1 MMKIFG
7 LRNCNTCIKA
17 LKWLRQSKVD
27 FEYFDI
33 REVQLTK
40 FQIDTWANIVGW
52 DKLVN
57 KRGSTWR
64 NLPTD
69 IKENLN
75 KEKLVRLVLT
85 HRALIKRPV
94 FVDSR
99 IVIAGFSIEQKNI
112 LTNYFKEFKRS
123 SEQPC

>member
-40 FQIDTWANIVGW
+40 IQIDTWANIVGW

-64 NLPTD
+64 NLPKE

-75 KEKLVRLVLT
+75 NEKLVRLVLT
-85 HRALIKRPV
+85 HRALIKRPI
-94 FVDSR
+94 FVDSG
-99 IVIAGFSIEQKNI
+99 IVISGFSIEQENI
-112 LTNYFKEFKRS
+112 LTNYFKGVKRPS
-123 SEQPC
+123 G

>member
-1 MMKIFG
+1 MKIFG

-40 FQIDTWANIVGW
+40 FQIDTWAKVVGW

-57 KRGSTWR
+57 NRGSTWR

-123 SEQPC
+123 SEQPR

>member
-1 MMKIFG
+1 MKIFG
-7 LRNCNTCIKA
+7 LRNCSTCIKA

-27 FEYFDI
+27 FEYFDV

-40 FQIDTWANIVGW
+40 FQIDTWAKIVGW

-85 HRALIKRPV
+85 HRALIKRPI
-94 FVDSR
+94 FVDSS
-99 IVIAGFSIEQKNI
+99 IVIVGFSIEQKNI
-112 LTNYFKEFKRS
+112 LTNYFKEVKRS
-123 SEQPC
+123 SG

>member
-40 FQIDTWANIVGW
+40 FQIDTWANILGW

-69 IKENLN
+69 IKENLD

-85 HRALIKRPV
+85 HRALIKRPI
-94 FVDSR
+94 FVDSS
-99 IVIAGFSIEQKNI
+99 IVIVGFSIEQKNI
-112 LTNYFKEFKRS
+112 LTNYFKEVKRS
-123 SEQPC
+123 SG